1 MLQLQIC
8 SLHWFLLNFSRGSA
22 ANFFRIQQKQLIDY
36 MSMSMSI
43 YMYQSKYDLLIDV
56 I

>member
-36 MSMSMSI
+36 MSMSI